1 MSENPNI
8 IKVELALSQIDYL
21 EEWSRKLNG
30 VPLDSLI
37 RLMVD
42 TMMKVNPKKT

>member
-8 IKVELALSQIDYL
+8 IKVELTLSQIDYL

-30 VPLDSLI
+30 IPSDSLI
-37 RLMVD
+37 RMMVD
-42 TMMKVNPKKT
+42 TMMKINPLN